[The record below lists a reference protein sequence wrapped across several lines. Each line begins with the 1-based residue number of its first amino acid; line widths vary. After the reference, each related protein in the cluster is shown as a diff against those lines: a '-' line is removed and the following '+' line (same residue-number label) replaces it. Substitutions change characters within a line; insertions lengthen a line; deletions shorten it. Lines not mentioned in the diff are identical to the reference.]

1 MGKIPILFLT
11 NAFPDFDSSYRGI
24 FIKRMAEYLDKE
36 GYEITV
42 VTPKIYKESRYFD
55 EQNGIKI
62 YRFPF
67 FARDRLLIEH
77 RKIPYLRMIL
87 YYISG
92 TVLTIY
98 MAKKK
103 RCALVHVHWAIPT
116 GLIGV
121 MIRFLFKI
129 PFIVTIHG
137 SDFRIA
143 LEGKEFLKKIFLY
156 VCKKAMHIH
165 CVSEVQEKELKKLGI
180 LKDKISSFPMGVDEN
195 FINLNKRRNINGENH
210 EFLIVSNRNLIKLYN
225 VPLLI
230 RAIPIILKA
239 NKNVKF
245 IIAGDGEEKE
255 KIIKEVRDLNLT
267 EYVKFLGRIPHKE
280 MPELLMKSD
289 IYVSTSLYDGTS
301 VSLLEAMAS
310 GCFPVVSDIPSN
322 REWIKDGENGFL
334 FHPKNEVLLAN
345 KIIDAIN
352 DKELRYRSSF
362 LNKSLIKEKALWPV
376 CIDKIK
382 ELYKNGIGL

>member
-24 FIKRMAEYLDKE
+24 FIKRMAEYLNKG

-55 EQNGIKI
+55 GQNGIEI

-67 FARDRLLIEH
+67 FARNRLLIEH

-98 MAKKK
+98 VAKKK
-103 RCALVHVHWAIPT
+103 KCALVHVHWAIPT

-121 MIRFLFKI
+121 MVRFLIKI

-137 SDFRIA
+137 SDIRMA
-143 LEGKEFLKKIFLY
+143 LKGREFLKKIFLK
-156 VCKKAMHIH
+156 VCKKAIRIH

-195 FINLNKRRNINGENH
+195 FINLNKRRNINGKNH
-210 EFLIVSNRNLIKLYN
+210 EFLIISNRNLIKLYN
-225 VPLLI
+225 VSLLI

-255 KIIKEVRDLNLT
+255 KIKKEVRDLNLT
-267 EYVKFLGRIPHKE
+267 EFVKFLGRIPHKE

-289 IYVSTSLYDGTS
+289 IYVSTSLFDGTS

-334 FHPKNEVLLAN
+334 FHPDNEELLAN